1 MKRRMKDFIYYMSI
15 GSKPEWIVKQMELT
29 EGEAIDL
36 TVKVKSF
43 MDSLQLEAARRE
55 RFQRFYQAEL

>member
-1 MKRRMKDFIYYMSI
+1 MERRMKDFIYYINM
-15 GSKPEWIVKQMELT
+15 GSTPEWIVKQMELT

-43 MDSLQLEAARRE
+43 MDCLQLEAVRYE
-55 RFQRFYQAEL
+55 KYKRFD